1 MTMRFKEDDTNLL
14 LPSFRVVVE
23 AIRHRLLGLRYRP
36 CVRDTLRT
44 QAEADRYAKLGVGI
58 ANSIHM
64 YGCAADIICDEHGW
78 DCFDEGCDFYVALV
92 REAKALGCTCGGD
105 WPKRDWPHIQAIPV
119 GQQAAMR
126 RLGTGA
132 ESLPA
137 RDELAR
143 RALRRAR
150 SPKS

>member
-1 MTMRFKEDDTNLL
+1 MRFKEDDTNLL

-23 AIRHRLLGLRYRP
+23 ATRHRLLALGYKP

-44 QAEADRYAKLGVGI
+44 PAEAARNAKLGVGVE
-58 ANSIHM
+58 NSMHL
-64 YGCAADIICDEHGW
+64 YGCAADIICDVHGW
-78 DCFDEGCDFYVALV
+78 DCFDEGCDFYEALV
-92 REAKALGCTCGGD
+92 REAKALGATCGGE
-105 WPKRDWPHIQAIPV
+105 WRRRDWPHIQAVPV

-132 ESLPA
+132 ESLGA

-143 RALRRAR
+143 RCLRRGR
-150 SPKS
+150 LPKS